1 MGVSSCRADDDSEN
15 LRITV
20 ELRVSSDGGSGVLFY
35 PSFSIF
41 LDDLRLLPIFD
52 HGGSDVVI
60 LPGET
65 NVRTIRTA
73 LPPMRG
79 RGGGMVK
86 VRAESWNGATLRAEI
101 DLASCAAMT
110 RIDRIERE
118 RFY

>member
-20 ELRVSSDGGSGVLFY
+20 ELNVSSDGDSGVLFY

-41 LDDLRLLPIFD
+41 LDDLRLLPVFD

-73 LPPMRG
+73 LPMQG
-79 RGGGMVK
+79 RGGAMVK

-101 DLASCAAMT
+101 DLAACAATM
-110 RIDRIERE
+110 RIDRTERE